1 MLPLPRKL
9 LWRLRRAGRAMAIL
23 PQIDGRVLVVG
34 DVMEDI
40 IVVPEGA
47 MVRGSDVRATIRKLP
62 GGSGANQAMW
72 LGANDVPTAF
82 VARVGA
88 DDLAHYAC
96 AFEARG
102 VVPFLTGDDNLPTG
116 RLVTLVDVDGER
128 SFFTDRAANMALS
141 PANLPADI
149 LVGTGLI
156 HLSGYAFFEDGPRET
171 VLHLMALA
179 DGADIPISIDPASTG
194 FLAEVGASQFLEWSK
209 GAAMCFPNREEA
221 ALLSGAED
229 VEDQIK
235 ILGEFYRLVV
245 IKLGDAGAVAG
256 NRDGI
261 IARSAA
267 DKIEAVD
274 TTGAGDAFLAGFVS
288 VMIAGGSLE
297 ICLARANAA
306 GAKAATQMGGQP
318 G

>member
-1 MLPLPRKL
+1 MPPSLRKL
-9 LWRLRRAGRAMAIL
+9 LWRLRRADKAVAVL

-88 DDLAHYAC
+88 NDLAHYAR
-96 AFEARG
+96 AFDARG
-102 VVPFLTGDDNLPTG
+102 VVPLLTGDDNLPTG
-116 RLVTLVDVDGER
+116 RLVTLVDQDSER
-128 SFFTDRAANMALS
+128 SFFTDRAANTALS
-141 PANLPADI
+141 SADLPADI

-179 DGADIPISIDPASTG
+179 DRVDIPISIDPASTG
-194 FLAEVGASQFLEWSK
+194 FLAEVGANQFLEWSK
-209 GAAMCFPNREEA
+209 GAAMCFPNEEEA
-221 ALLSGAED
+221 AFLSG
-229 VEDQIK
+229 VEDIEDQVK
-235 ILGEFYRLVV
+235 ILGEYYRLVV
-245 IKLGDAGAVAG
+245 IKLGETGAVAG

-261 IARSAA
+261 IARAA
-267 DKIEAVD
+267 AQKIEAVD

-288 VMIAGGSLE
+288 MMMAGGSLE
-297 ICLARANAA
+297 GCLARANMA